1 MKDSLQY
8 LVSSIVEK
16 EKAVEISETEENG
29 VLNFVIKVDLA
40 DMGRIIGKNG
50 KVIKAIRNVMKI
62 PAMKNNKKVFISLA
76 QDL

>member
-1 MKDSLQY
+1 MKDSLHY
-8 LVSSIVEK
+8 LVSSIVEN

>member
-1 MKDSLQY
+1 MKDALY
-8 LVSSIVEK
+8 YIVTSIVEK
-16 EKAVEISETEENG
+16 EEAVEVSETEENG
-29 VLNFVIKVDLA
+29 VLNFVIKVDTE

>member
-1 MKDSLQY
+1 MKDALHY
-8 LVSSIVEK
+8 LVTSIVEIEK
-16 EKAVEISETEENG
+16 EVEISETEENG
-29 VLNFVIKVDLA
+29 VLNFVIKVDSQ

>member
-1 MKDSLQY
+1 MKDALHY
-8 LVSSIVEK
+8 LVTSIVEIEK
-16 EKAVEISETEENG
+16 EVEISETEENG
-29 VLNFVIKVDLA
+29 VLNFVIKVDSA

>member
-1 MKDSLQY
+1 MKDILSFIITG
-8 LVSSIVEK
+8 IVEK
-16 EKAVEISETEENG
+16 EDKVQVNEEENQG
-29 VLNFVIKVDLA
+29 IVNLTVSVDPSEMGKV
-40 DMGRIIGKNG
+40 IGKEG

>member
-1 MKDSLQY
+1 MKNALHY
-8 LVSSIVEK
+8 IVTSIVEK
-16 EKAVEISETEENG
+16 EEAVEITETEENG
-29 VLNFVIKVDLA
+29 VLNFVIKVDSEE
-40 DMGRIIGKNG
+40 MGRIIGKNG

>member
-1 MKDSLQY
+1 MKNTLHY
-8 LVSSIVEK
+8 LVTSIVENEK
-16 EKAVEISETEENG
+16 EVEISETEENG
-29 VLNFVIKVDLA
+29 VLNFVIKVDSQ

>member
-1 MKDSLQY
+1 MKDALHY
-8 LVSSIVEK
+8 LVTSIVEK
-16 EKAVEISETEENG
+16 EEAVEITETEESG
-29 VLNFVIKVDLA
+29 VLNFVIKVDSEE
-40 DMGRIIGKNG
+40 MGRIIGKNG

>member
-1 MKDSLQY
+1 MKDALHY
-8 LVSSIVEK
+8 IVTSIVEK
-16 EKAVEISETEENG
+16 EEAVEITETEENG
-29 VLNFVIKVDLA
+29 VLNFVIKVDPEE
-40 DMGRIIGKNG
+40 MGRIIGKNG

>member
-1 MKDSLQY
+1 MKDALHY
-8 LVSSIVEK
+8 LVISIVENEK
-16 EKAVEISETEENG
+16 EVEISETEENG
-29 VLNFVIKVDLA
+29 VLNFVIKVNSQ

>member
-1 MKDSLQY
+1 MKDALHY
-8 LVSSIVEK
+8 LVTSIVENEK
-16 EKAVEISETEENG
+16 EVEISETEENG
-29 VLNFVIKVDLA
+29 VLNFVIKVDSQ

>member
-1 MKDSLQY
+1 MKNALHY
-8 LVSSIVEK
+8 IVTSIVEK
-16 EKAVEISETEENG
+16 EEAVEITETEENG
-29 VLNFVIKVDLA
+29 VLNFVIKVDPEE
-40 DMGRIIGKNG
+40 MGRIIGKNG

>member
-1 MKDSLQY
+1 MKDSLHY
-8 LVSSIVEK
+8 LVSSIVEN

-29 VLNFVIKVDLA
+29 VLNFVIKVDSA

>member
-1 MKDSLQY
+1 MKDALHY

-16 EKAVEISETEENG
+16 EEAVGITQTEENG
-29 VLNFVIKVDLA
+29 VLNFVIKVDNE

>member
-1 MKDSLQY
+1 MKDALHY
-8 LVSSIVEK
+8 LVTSIVEND
-16 EKAVEISETEENG
+16 EAVEISETEENG
-29 VLNFVIKVDLA
+29 VLNFVIKVDTQ

>member
-1 MKDSLQY
+1 MKDSLHY